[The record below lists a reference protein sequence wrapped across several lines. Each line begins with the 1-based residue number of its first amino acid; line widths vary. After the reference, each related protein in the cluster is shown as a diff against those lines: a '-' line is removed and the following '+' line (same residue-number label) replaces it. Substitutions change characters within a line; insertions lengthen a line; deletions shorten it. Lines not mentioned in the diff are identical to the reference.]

1 VLLFNLILLN
11 FFVLFLSIFLVN
23 RIRLVNSVFSVKIKI
38 FIILAFLLYSS
49 LLLIF
54 FYLSPTLDFILFSSY
69 LKDNFFY
76 SSQLSLYNSN
86 LNDNNINSYLN
97 WSVFSTYKSLAFIW
111 YDLFGSLDSLSI
123 IFLFM
128 SHIVSFM
135 VITFSSIYF
144 DFNSLNTNLKSLNS
158 FKITVNSVLVMTLMM
173 DLLFVTNNLLIIFFL
188 AELSLIPL
196 GFLMIK
202 DTTIFWRKFKLESL
216 YENKRP
222 LALYYLIFFTIV
234 SGGFGFI
241 GIAIIYFLFGT
252 ISLASLTSFETTN
265 LEFLS
270 NLINDLNKNS
280 FSLNNI
286 ALLFSLA
293 CLIFWISV
301 KVPLAPVH
309 IWLPK
314 AHVEGSTESSMLLAG
329 VILKVTVYVLLRLT
343 SIPAYMLLL
352 DQYRPFLLS
361 IAATTAIL
369 GAFGSLLTTDM
380 KRITAYSSVSH
391 MGIILSAGFY
401 MSSLSVSVAPFLI
414 LLLTHTVVSTAM
426 FMMIGCIYK
435 SRHGVFVSRNRLTYG
450 GLLFSFPVYFLFGA
464 IIFSNL
470 NVPLTMGFVGELGA
484 LIVVVKSGLTLGIVL
499 SVASFILLLP
509 MLSMLG
515 QVLLGPIRLVDFF
528 KLGSPTFLSTNI
540 EVFYKKLV
548 FNKIIWDKSFLDF
561 YLANRIYFSSIFLII
576 LGFGIFAFLFV
587 DFLENALI
595 TFDSSL
601 LKIASF

>member
-1 VLLFNLILLN
+1 VISISLILLN
-11 FFVLFLSIFLVN
+11 FFLLFISIFLVN
-23 RIRLVNSVFSVKIKI
+23 RIKLANSTFSIKTKV

-49 LLLIF
+49 LFLIF
-54 FYLSPTLDFILFSSY
+54 FHLNPSLDFELFSSFI
-69 LKDNFFY
+69 KDSFFY
-76 SSQLSLYNSN
+76 ASQLNFCNSKSI
-86 LNDNNINSYLN
+86 DIPITT
-97 WSVFSTYKSLAFIW
+97 WSVFSIYRSLIPFW

-128 SHIVSFM
+128 SHLVSFM
-135 VITFSSIYF
+135 VIAFSSVYF
-144 DFNSLNTNLKSLNS
+144 DFNNLNTNLKSLNS
-158 FKITVNSVLVMTLMM
+158 FKLTLNSVLVMTLMM
-173 DLLFVTNNLLIIFFL
+173 DLLFITNNLLIIFFL

-196 GFLMIK
+196 SFLMVK
-202 DTTIFWRKFKLESL
+202 DTTVFWRKFKFESL

-222 LALYYLIFFTIV
+222 LALYYLIFFTIA
-234 SGGFGFI
+234 SGGFGFV
-241 GIAIIYFLFGT
+241 GIAVIYFLFGT
-252 ISLASLTSFETTN
+252 VSLSTLTSFEATN

-270 NLINDLNKNS
+270 ALFSDLNTNTFNS
-280 FSLNNI
+280 FSLSNI
-286 ALLFSLA
+286 ALLFSLL
-293 CLIFWISV
+293 CLVFWISV

-329 VILKVTVYVLLRLT
+329 VILKVTVYVLLRLS
-343 SIPAYMLLL
+343 SIPAYTLLL

-361 IAATTAIL
+361 IAATTAVL

-380 KRITAYSSVSH
+380 KKITAYSSVSH

-401 MSSLSVSVAPFLI
+401 MCSLSISVAPFLI

-435 SRHGVFVSRNRLTYG
+435 SRYGVFVSRNRLTYG

-470 NVPLTMGFVGELGA
+470 NVPLTMGFVGELGV
-484 LIVVVKSGLTLGIVL
+484 LITVVKSGLTFGIIL

-509 MLSMLG
+509 MLAMLG

-528 KLGSPTFLSTNI
+528 KLGSPFPSNLGVD
-540 EVFYKKLV
+540 VFIKRLV
-548 FNKIIWDKSFLDF
+548 FNKLIWDQPFLNF
-561 YLANRIYFSSIFLII
+561 YLVNRIYFSSIFLII
-576 LGFGIFAFLFV
+576 LGFGIFSFLFI
-587 DFLENALI
+587 DFLESSLI
-595 TFDSSL
+595 MFDLIL